1 MVLLP
6 FPVSLLKD
14 WSAVAAAAAAAKS
27 CQSCP
32 TLCDPTDSSP
42 PGSAV
47 PVLQAREP
55 EWVATAF
62 SRRTGLGAAKVCQG
76 HQFYAL
82 TNSHLSKVW
91 LNYSATVIFADS
103 EEQWHCTQKF
113 QDKQNPRLLA

>member
-14 WSAVAAAAAAAKS
+14 WSAVAAAKS
-27 CQSCP
+27 HQSCP
-32 TLCDPTDSSP
+32 ILCDPADSSP
-42 PGSAV
+42 PGSAI
-47 PVLQAREP
+47 PGILQAREP

-62 SRRTGLGAAKVCQG
+62 SRRTGLAAAKVCQG
-76 HQFYAL
+76 HQFHAL

-91 LNYSATVIFADS
+91 LNYAAAVIFADS

-113 QDKQNPRLLA
+113 QDKQNPRLLV